1 MGRFAGAAEP
11 AGQLRSIVRRE
22 TIRLG
27 VLSACAV
34 LGFIATR
41 LLADRADQRERRD
54 AAAWHE
60 RGQQWLPSQPAR
72 AATAFRRAVTKD
84 RSEAQY
90 VLSLAA
96 ALARA
101 GNRESAER
109 ALQGLREFSP
119 EAFDVNLALARL
131 YRDTANSAAAR
142 RYYHHAIYAPDVSL
156 DRARAVRLE
165 LVRMLIAHDEKARAQ
180 SELIAATVD
189 LPDLRDVRLELARLF
204 ERADDL
210 PRAAD
215 QYQRVLASQPLDV
228 VAMEGAVRSGFLLG
242 NYREVATYRLPKE
255 ANPEVSEYRDI
266 AREIMSRDPLASRLG
281 AAERRQRLLRAIR
294 YIEERWSGCAPS
306 SAAGAAYPTALA
318 AAHRRA
324 RASSIGR
331 DAGALEAIVAVLD
344 NLRAQI
350 EPRCGRP
357 TATDRAIEII
367 ARRHRVH
374 EP

>member
-1 MGRFAGAAEP
+1 MWSFASAAEH

-22 TIRLG
+22 TIRLV

-34 LGFIATR
+34 LGFIGTR
-41 LLADRADQRERRD
+41 LLADSADHRERQD

-60 RGQQWLPSQPAR
+60 RGQQLLPSEPAR
-72 AATAFRRAVTKD
+72 AATAFRRAVMKD
-84 RSEAQY
+84 RSEARY
-90 VLSLAA
+90 VLSLAG

-101 GNRESAER
+101 GNMESAER
-109 ALQGLREFSP
+109 ALHGLREFSP

-142 RYYHHAIYAPDVSL
+142 RYYHHAIYAPEVNL

-189 LPDLRDVRLELARLF
+189 VPEGRDVRLELARLF

-215 QYQRVLASQPLDV
+215 QYRRVLASHPGDI
-228 VAMEGAVRSGFLLG
+228 VALEGAVRTGFLLG
-242 NYREVATYRLPKE
+242 NYREVVTYRLPKE
-255 ANPEVSEYRDI
+255 ANPEVSELRDV
-266 AREIMSRDPLASRLG
+266 ARQVMSRDPLASRLA
-281 AAERRQRLLRAIR
+281 AAERRQRLLMAIG
-294 YIEERWSGCAPS
+294 YMEERWQACAPLS
-306 SAAGAAYPTALA
+306 TSGAEYPTGLTA
-318 AAHRRA
+318 ARRRA
-324 RASSIGR
+324 RAPSIGR

-350 EPRCGRP
+350 EPRCGPP

-367 ARRHRVH
+367 ARQHRVH